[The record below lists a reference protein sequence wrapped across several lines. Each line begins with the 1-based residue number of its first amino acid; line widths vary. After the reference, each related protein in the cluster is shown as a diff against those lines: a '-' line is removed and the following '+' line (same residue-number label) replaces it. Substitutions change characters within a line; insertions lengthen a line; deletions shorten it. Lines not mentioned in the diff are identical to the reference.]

1 MNEMEKKENI
11 NFKID
16 PNIIKQRERKKNI
29 NFKIDPNII
38 RHFEP
43 SILYSLQQEPELN
56 EFIFNL
62 FKNASDFAFSEKIKN
77 INDELKD
84 SQFYNIFPG
93 SHYRILNGIVKYLNP
108 KLVVEIGT
116 YTGMGTFALSQNL
129 SGEIISFD
137 VVDYKNF
144 ETHLSDQF
152 LKKNKF
158 KQYLSDLSEKTE
170 YDKHYELLNNADIIF
185 IDAPKDGK
193 FEYKILEN
201 MTNLKNKENKI
212 LILDD
217 IKFMNMINLWN
228 SIKSP
233 KMDIVSVGNWTGTG
247 LVDISKGLV
256 LNNKTQPITSQ
267 N

>member
-1 MNEMEKKENI
+1 MEKKKKH

-16 PNIIKQRERKKNI
+16 PNM
-29 NFKIDPNII
+29 I

-43 SILYSLQQEPELN
+43 SIIYSLQKEPVLN

-62 FKNASDFAFSEKIKN
+62 FNNASNFAFSEKIKN
-77 INDELKD
+77 IDNKLKD
-84 SQFYNIFPG
+84 SQFYNTFPG
-93 SHYRILNGIVKYLNP
+93 SHYRILNGIVKFLDP
-108 KLVVEIGT
+108 KLVIEVGT

-129 SGEIISFD
+129 NGEIVSFD
-137 VVDYKNF
+137 IIDYKNF
-144 ETHLSDQF
+144 ETHLNDEF

-170 YDKHYELLNNADIIF
+170 YDKHYQLLNNADIIF

-193 FEYKILEN
+193 FEYKLLEN

-233 KMDIVSVGNWTGTG
+233 KMDAASVGNWTGTG
-247 LVDISKGLV
+247 LVDISKGLI
-256 LNNKTQPITSQ
+256 LNNKTQPINNQ
-267 N
+267 NQE

>member
-1 MNEMEKKENI
+1 M
-11 NFKID
+11 
-16 PNIIKQRERKKNI
+16 
-29 NFKIDPNII
+29 I

-43 SILYSLQQEPELN
+43 SIIYYLQKEPVLN

-62 FKNASDFAFSEKIKN
+62 FNNASNFAFSEKIKN
-77 INDELKD
+77 IDNKLKD
-84 SQFYNIFPG
+84 SQFYNTFPG
-93 SHYRILNGIVKYLNP
+93 SHYRILNGIVKFLNP
-108 KLVVEIGT
+108 KLVIEVGT
-116 YTGMGTFALSQNL
+116 YTGMGAFALSQNL
-129 SGEIISFD
+129 NGEIVSFD
-137 VVDYKNF
+137 IIDYKNF
-144 ETHLSDQF
+144 ETHLNDEF

-170 YDKHYELLNNADIIF
+170 YDKHYQLLNNADIIF

-193 FEYKILEN
+193 FEYKLLEN

>member
-1 MNEMEKKENI
+1 MEKKKKHNS
-11 NFKID
+11 KID
-16 PNIIKQRERKKNI
+16 PNM
-29 NFKIDPNII
+29 I

-43 SILYSLQQEPELN
+43 SIIYFLKKDPVLN

-62 FKNASDFAFSEKIKN
+62 FNNASNFAFSEKIKN
-77 INDELKD
+77 IDNKLKD
-84 SQFYNIFPG
+84 SQFYNTFPG
-93 SHYRILNGIVKYLNP
+93 SHYRILNGIVKFLNP
-108 KLVVEIGT
+108 KLVIEVGT

-129 SGEIISFD
+129 NGEIVSFD
-137 VVDYKNF
+137 IIDYKNF
-144 ETHLSDQF
+144 ETHLNDEF

-170 YDKHYELLNNADIIF
+170 YDKHYQLLNSADIIF

-193 FEYKILEN
+193 FEYKLLEN

>member
-1 MNEMEKKENI
+1 MEKKNKN

-16 PNIIKQRERKKNI
+16 SNM
-29 NFKIDPNII
+29 I

-43 SILYSLQQEPELN
+43 SIIYSLQKEKEPVLN

-62 FKNASDFAFSEKIKN
+62 FNNASNFAFSEKIKN
-77 INDELKD
+77 IDNKLKD
-84 SQFYNIFPG
+84 SRFYNTFPG
-93 SHYRILNGIVKYLNP
+93 SHYRILNGIVKFLNP
-108 KLVVEIGT
+108 KLVIEVGT

-129 SGEIISFD
+129 NGEIVSFD
-137 VVDYKNF
+137 IIDYKNF
-144 ETHLSDQF
+144 ETHLNDEF

-170 YDKHYELLNNADIIF
+170 YDKHYQLLNNADIIF

-193 FEYKILEN
+193 FEYKLLEN

-256 LNNKTQPITSQ
+256 LNNKTQPIASQ

>member
-1 MNEMEKKENI
+1 MEKKKKH

-16 PNIIKQRERKKNI
+16 PNM
-29 NFKIDPNII
+29 I

-43 SILYSLQQEPELN
+43 SIIYSLQKEPVLN

-62 FKNASDFAFSEKIKN
+62 FNNASNFAFSEKIKN
-77 INDELKD
+77 IDNKLKD
-84 SQFYNIFPG
+84 SQFYNTFPG
-93 SHYRILNGIVKYLNP
+93 SHYRILNGIVKFLNP
-108 KLVVEIGT
+108 KLVIEVGT

-129 SGEIISFD
+129 NGEIVSFD
-137 VVDYKNF
+137 IIDYKNF
-144 ETHLSDQF
+144 ETHLNDEF

-170 YDKHYELLNNADIIF
+170 YDKHYQLLNNADIIF

-193 FEYKILEN
+193 FEYKLHEN

-247 LVDISKGLV
+247 LVDISKGLA

>member
-1 MNEMEKKENI
+1 MEKKKKH

-16 PNIIKQRERKKNI
+16 PNM
-29 NFKIDPNII
+29 I

-43 SILYSLQQEPELN
+43 SIIYSLQKEPVLN

-62 FKNASDFAFSEKIKN
+62 FNNASNFAFSEKIKN
-77 INDELKD
+77 IDNKLKD
-84 SQFYNIFPG
+84 SQFYNTFPG
-93 SHYRILNGIVKYLNP
+93 SHYRILNGIVKFLNP
-108 KLVVEIGT
+108 KLVIEVGT

-129 SGEIISFD
+129 NGEIVSFD
-137 VVDYKNF
+137 IIDYKNF
-144 ETHLSDQF
+144 ETHLNDEF

-170 YDKHYELLNNADIIF
+170 YDKHYQLLNSADIIF

-193 FEYKILEN
+193 FEYKLLEN

>member
-1 MNEMEKKENI
+1 MEKNKKH

-16 PNIIKQRERKKNI
+16 PNM
-29 NFKIDPNII
+29 I

-43 SILYSLQQEPELN
+43 SIIYSLQKEPVLN

-62 FKNASDFAFSEKIKN
+62 FNNASNFAFSEKIKN
-77 INDELKD
+77 IDNKLKD
-84 SQFYNIFPG
+84 SQFYNTFPG
-93 SHYRILNGIVKYLNP
+93 SHYRILNGIVKFLNP
-108 KLVVEIGT
+108 KLVIEVGT

-129 SGEIISFD
+129 NGEIISFD
-137 VVDYKNF
+137 IIDYKNF
-144 ETHLSDQF
+144 ETHLNDEF

-170 YDKHYELLNNADIIF
+170 YDTHYQLLINAAVIF
-185 IDAPKDGK
+185 IDAPKNGK
-193 FEYKILEN
+193 FEYKLLEN

-256 LNNKTQPITSQ
+256 LNNETQPIST
-267 N
+267 

>member
-1 MNEMEKKENI
+1 MEKKKKH

-16 PNIIKQRERKKNI
+16 PNM
-29 NFKIDPNII
+29 I

-43 SILYSLQQEPELN
+43 SIIYSLQKEPVLN

-62 FKNASDFAFSEKIKN
+62 FNNASNFAFSEKIKN
-77 INDELKD
+77 IDNKLKD
-84 SQFYNIFPG
+84 SQFYNTFPG
-93 SHYRILNGIVKYLNP
+93 SHYRILNGIVKFLNP
-108 KLVVEIGT
+108 KLVIEVGT

-129 SGEIISFD
+129 NGEIVSFD
-137 VVDYKNF
+137 IIDYKNF
-144 ETHLSDQF
+144 ETHLNDEF

-170 YDKHYELLNNADIIF
+170 YDKHYQLLNNADIIF

-193 FEYKILEN
+193 FEYKLLAN
-201 MTNLKNKENKI
+201 MTNLKNKKNKI

-233 KMDIVSVGNWTGTG
+233 KMDISSVGNWTGTG
-247 LVDISKGLV
+247 LVDISNGFILDN
-256 LNNKTQPITSQ
+256 LTQPITNQ
-267 N
+267 NQD

>member
-1 MNEMEKKENI
+1 MEKKKKH

-16 PNIIKQRERKKNI
+16 PNM
-29 NFKIDPNII
+29 I

-43 SILYSLQQEPELN
+43 SIIYSLQKEPVLN
-56 EFIFNL
+56 KFIFNL
-62 FKNASDFAFSEKIKN
+62 FNNASNFAFSEKIKN
-77 INDELKD
+77 IDNKLKD
-84 SQFYNIFPG
+84 SQFYNTFPG
-93 SHYRILNGIVKYLNP
+93 SHYRILNGIVKFLNP
-108 KLVVEIGT
+108 KLVIEVGT

-129 SGEIISFD
+129 NGEIVSFD
-137 VVDYKNF
+137 IIDYKNF
-144 ETHLSDQF
+144 ETHLNDEF

-170 YDKHYELLNNADIIF
+170 YDKHYQLLNNADIIF

-193 FEYKILEN
+193 FEYKLLEN

-256 LNNKTQPITSQ
+256 LNNETQPIST
-267 N
+267 

>member
-1 MNEMEKKENI
+1 MEKKKR
-11 NFKID
+11 NFKI
-16 PNIIKQRERKKNI
+16 N
-29 NFKIDPNII
+29 PNII

-43 SILYSLQQEPELN
+43 SIVYSLQKEPALN

-62 FKNASDFAFSEKIKN
+62 FNNASNFAFSEKIKN
-77 INDELKD
+77 IDNKLKD
-84 SQFYNIFPG
+84 SQFYNTFPG
-93 SHYRILNGIVKYLNP
+93 SHYRILNGIVKFLNP
-108 KLVVEIGT
+108 KLVIEVGT

-129 SGEIISFD
+129 NGEIVSFD
-137 VVDYKNF
+137 IIDYKNF
-144 ETHLSDQF
+144 ETHLNDEF

-170 YDKHYELLNNADIIF
+170 YDKHYQLLNNADIIF

-193 FEYKILEN
+193 FEYKLLEN

-256 LNNKTQPITSQ
+256 LNNKTQPIASQ

>member
-1 MNEMEKKENI
+1 MEKKKKH

-16 PNIIKQRERKKNI
+16 PNM
-29 NFKIDPNII
+29 I

-43 SILYSLQQEPELN
+43 SIIYSLQKEPVLN

-62 FKNASDFAFSEKIKN
+62 FNNASNFAFSEKIKN
-77 INDELKD
+77 IDNKLKD
-84 SQFYNIFPG
+84 SQFYNTFPG
-93 SHYRILNGIVKYLNP
+93 SHYRILNGIVKFLNP
-108 KLVVEIGT
+108 KLVIEVGT

-129 SGEIISFD
+129 NGEIVSFD
-137 VVDYKNF
+137 IIDYKNF
-144 ETHLSDQF
+144 ETHLNDEF

-170 YDKHYELLNNADIIF
+170 YDKHYQLLNNADIIF

-193 FEYKILEN
+193 FEYKLLEN

-256 LNNKTQPITSQ
+256 LNNKTQPIASQ

>member
-1 MNEMEKKENI
+1 MEKKKKH

-16 PNIIKQRERKKNI
+16 SNM
-29 NFKIDPNII
+29 I

-43 SILYSLQQEPELN
+43 SIIYSSQKEKEPVLN

-62 FKNASDFAFSEKIKN
+62 FNNASNFAFSEKIKN
-77 INDELKD
+77 IDNKLKD

-93 SHYRILNGIVKYLNP
+93 EHYRILNGIVKFLNP
-108 KLVVEIGT
+108 KLVIEVGT

-129 SGEIISFD
+129 NGEIVSFD
-137 VVDYKNF
+137 IIDYKNF
-144 ETHLSDQF
+144 ETHLNDEF

-170 YDKHYELLNNADIIF
+170 YDKHYQLLNNADIIF

-193 FEYKILEN
+193 FEYKLLEN

-228 SIKSP
+228 SINSP
-233 KMDIVSVGNWTGTG
+233 KMDIASVGNWTGTG
-247 LVDISKGLV
+247 LVDISNGLI
-256 LNNKTQPITSQ
+256 LDNKTVPITNQ
-267 N
+267 NQD

>member
-1 MNEMEKKENI
+1 MEKKKKH

-16 PNIIKQRERKKNI
+16 PNM
-29 NFKIDPNII
+29 I

-43 SILYSLQQEPELN
+43 SIIYSLQKEPVLN
-56 EFIFNL
+56 GFIFNL
-62 FKNASDFAFSEKIKN
+62 FNNASNFAFSEKIKN
-77 INDELKD
+77 IDNKLKD
-84 SQFYNIFPG
+84 SQFYNTFPG
-93 SHYRILNGIVKYLNP
+93 SHYRILNGIVKFLNP
-108 KLVVEIGT
+108 KLVIEVGT

-129 SGEIISFD
+129 NGEIVSFD
-137 VVDYKNF
+137 IIDYKNF
-144 ETHLSDQF
+144 ETHLNDEF

-170 YDKHYELLNNADIIF
+170 YDKHYQLLNNADIIF

-193 FEYKILEN
+193 FEYKLLEN

-256 LNNKTQPITSQ
+256 LNNKTQPIASQ

>member
-1 MNEMEKKENI
+1 MEKKKKH

-16 PNIIKQRERKKNI
+16 PNM
-29 NFKIDPNII
+29 I

-43 SILYSLQQEPELN
+43 SIIYYLQKEPVLN

-62 FKNASDFAFSEKIKN
+62 FNNASNFAFSEKIKN
-77 INDELKD
+77 IDNKLKD
-84 SQFYNIFPG
+84 SQFYNTFPG
-93 SHYRILNGIVKYLNP
+93 SHYRILNGIVKFLNP
-108 KLVVEIGT
+108 KLVIEVGT

-129 SGEIISFD
+129 NGKIVSFD
-137 VVDYKNF
+137 IIDYKNF
-144 ETHLSDQF
+144 ETHLNDEF

-170 YDKHYELLNNADIIF
+170 YDKHYQLLNNADVII
-185 IDAPKDGK
+185 IEAPKDGK
-193 FEYKILEN
+193 FEYKLLEN

>member
-1 MNEMEKKENI
+1 M
-11 NFKID
+11 
-16 PNIIKQRERKKNI
+16 
-29 NFKIDPNII
+29 I

-43 SILYSLQQEPELN
+43 SIIYSLQKEPVLN

-62 FKNASDFAFSEKIKN
+62 FNNASNFAFSEKIKN
-77 INDELKD
+77 IDNKLKD
-84 SQFYNIFPG
+84 SRFYNTFPG
-93 SHYRILNGIVKYLNP
+93 SHYRILNGIVKFLNP
-108 KLVVEIGT
+108 KLVIEVGT

-129 SGEIISFD
+129 NGKIVSFD
-137 VVDYKNF
+137 IIDYKNF
-144 ETHLSDQF
+144 ETHLNDEF

-170 YDKHYELLNNADIIF
+170 YDKHYQLLNNADIIF
-185 IDAPKDGK
+185 IDASKDGK
-193 FEYKILEN
+193 FEYKLLAN
-201 MTNLKNKENKI
+201 MTNLKNKKNKI

-256 LNNKTQPITSQ
+256 LNNKTQPITNQ

>member
-1 MNEMEKKENI
+1 MEKKKNI
-11 NFKID
+11 NLKVD
-16 PNIIKQRERKKNI
+16 PNIIKQREREKNV
-29 NFKIDPNII
+29 NFKIDRNII

-62 FKNASDFAFSEKIKN
+62 FKNASDFAFYEKIKN
-77 INDELKD
+77 INDKLKD
-84 SQFYNIFPG
+84 SQFYNMFPG
-93 SHYRILNGIVKYLNP
+93 SHYRMLNGIVKYLNP

-129 SGEIISFD
+129 SGAIISFD

-144 ETHLSDQF
+144 ETHLSDEF

-170 YDKHYELLNNADIIF
+170 YDKHYELLNDADIIF

-193 FEYKILEN
+193 FEYKLLAN

-217 IKFMNMINLWN
+217 IKLMNMINLWN

-233 KMDIVSVGNWTGTG
+233 KMDAASVGNWTGTG
-247 LVDISKGLV
+247 LVDISKGLI
-256 LNNKTQPITSQ
+256 LNNENSAIK
-267 N
+267 

>member
-1 MNEMEKKENI
+1 MEKKKKH

-16 PNIIKQRERKKNI
+16 PNM
-29 NFKIDPNII
+29 I

-43 SILYSLQQEPELN
+43 SIIYSLQKEPVLN

-62 FKNASDFAFSEKIKN
+62 FNNASNFAFSEKIKN
-77 INDELKD
+77 IDNKLKD
-84 SQFYNIFPG
+84 SQFYNTFPG
-93 SHYRILNGIVKYLNP
+93 SHYRILNGIVKFLNP
-108 KLVVEIGT
+108 KLVIEVGT

-129 SGEIISFD
+129 NGEIVSFD
-137 VVDYKNF
+137 IIDYKNF
-144 ETHLSDQF
+144 ETHLNDEF

-170 YDKHYELLNNADIIF
+170 YDKHYQLLNNADIIF

-193 FEYKILEN
+193 FEYKLLEN

-228 SIKSP
+228 SIQSP
-233 KMDIVSVGNWTGTG
+233 KMDVASVGNWTGTG
-247 LVDISKGLV
+247 LVDISKGLI
-256 LNNKTQPITSQ
+256 LNNKTQPIASQ

>member
-1 MNEMEKKENI
+1 
-11 NFKID
+11 
-16 PNIIKQRERKKNI
+16 
-29 NFKIDPNII
+29 
-38 RHFEP
+38 
-43 SILYSLQQEPELN
+43 
-56 EFIFNL
+56 
-62 FKNASDFAFSEKIKN
+62 
-77 INDELKD
+77 
-84 SQFYNIFPG
+84 
-93 SHYRILNGIVKYLNP
+93 
-108 KLVVEIGT
+108 
-116 YTGMGTFALSQNL
+116 MGTFALSQNL

-247 LVDISKGLV
+247 LVDISKGLI
-256 LNNKTQPITSQ
+256 LNNKTQPIAYQ

>member
-1 MNEMEKKENI
+1 M
-11 NFKID
+11 
-16 PNIIKQRERKKNI
+16 
-29 NFKIDPNII
+29 I

-43 SILYSLQQEPELN
+43 SIIYFLKKDPVLN

-62 FKNASDFAFSEKIKN
+62 FNNASNFAFSEKIKN
-77 INDELKD
+77 IDNKLKD
-84 SQFYNIFPG
+84 SQFYNTFPG
-93 SHYRILNGIVKYLNP
+93 SHYRILNGIVKFLNP
-108 KLVVEIGT
+108 KLVIEVGT

-129 SGEIISFD
+129 NGEIVSFD
-137 VVDYKNF
+137 IIDYKNF
-144 ETHLSDQF
+144 ETHLNDEF

-158 KQYLSDLSEKTE
+158 KQYLSDLSKKTE
-170 YDKHYELLNNADIIF
+170 YDKYYQLLNNADVIF
-185 IDAPKDGK
+185 VDAPKDGK
-193 FEYKILEN
+193 FEYELLEN

-256 LNNKTQPITSQ
+256 LNNKTQPITR
-267 N
+267 

>member
-1 MNEMEKKENI
+1 MEKKKKH

-16 PNIIKQRERKKNI
+16 PNM
-29 NFKIDPNII
+29 I

-43 SILYSLQQEPELN
+43 SIIYSLQKEPVLN

-62 FKNASDFAFSEKIKN
+62 FNNAANFAFSEKIKN
-77 INDELKD
+77 IDNKLKD
-84 SQFYNIFPG
+84 SQFYNTFPG
-93 SHYRILNGIVKYLNP
+93 SHYRILNGIVKFLNP
-108 KLVVEIGT
+108 KLVIEVGT

-129 SGEIISFD
+129 NGEIVSFD
-137 VVDYKNF
+137 IIDYKNF
-144 ETHLSDQF
+144 ETHLNDEF

-170 YDKHYELLNNADIIF
+170 YDKHYQLLNNADIIF

-193 FEYKILEN
+193 FEYKLLEN

-212 LILDD
+212 LIFDD

-233 KMDIVSVGNWTGTG
+233 KMDIASVGNWTGTG

-256 LNNKTQPITSQ
+256 LNNKTRPITTQ

>member
-1 MNEMEKKENI
+1 MEKKKKH

-16 PNIIKQRERKKNI
+16 PNM
-29 NFKIDPNII
+29 I

-43 SILYSLQQEPELN
+43 SIIYSLQKEPVLN

-62 FKNASDFAFSEKIKN
+62 FNNASNFAFSEKIKN
-77 INDELKD
+77 IDNKLKD
-84 SQFYNIFPG
+84 SQFYNTFPG
-93 SHYRILNGIVKYLNP
+93 SHYRILNGIVKFLDP
-108 KLVVEIGT
+108 KLVIEVGT

-129 SGEIISFD
+129 NGEIVSFD
-137 VVDYKNF
+137 IIDYKNF
-144 ETHLSDQF
+144 ETHLNDEF

-170 YDKHYELLNNADIIF
+170 YDKHYQLLNNADIIF

-193 FEYKILEN
+193 FEYKLLEN

-233 KMDIVSVGNWTGTG
+233 KMDVASVGNWTGTG
-247 LVDISKGLV
+247 LVDISKGLI
-256 LNNKTQPITSQ
+256 LNNKTQPIAYQ

>member
-1 MNEMEKKENI
+1 MEKKKKH

-16 PNIIKQRERKKNI
+16 PNM
-29 NFKIDPNII
+29 I

-43 SILYSLQQEPELN
+43 SIIYSLQKEPVLN

-62 FKNASDFAFSEKIKN
+62 FNNASNFAFSEKIKN
-77 INDELKD
+77 IDNKLKD
-84 SQFYNIFPG
+84 SQFYNTFPG
-93 SHYRILNGIVKYLNP
+93 SHYRILNGIVKFLNP
-108 KLVVEIGT
+108 KLVIEVGT

-129 SGEIISFD
+129 NGEIVSFD
-137 VVDYKNF
+137 IIDYKNF
-144 ETHLSDQF
+144 ETHLNDEF

-170 YDKHYELLNNADIIF
+170 YDKHYQLLNNADIIF

-193 FEYKILEN
+193 FEYKLLEN

-233 KMDIVSVGNWTGTG
+233 KMDAASVGNWTGTG
-247 LVDISKGLV
+247 LVDISKGLI
-256 LNNKTQPITSQ
+256 LNNKTQPINNQ
-267 N
+267 NQE

>member
-1 MNEMEKKENI
+1 MEKKKKH

-16 PNIIKQRERKKNI
+16 PNM
-29 NFKIDPNII
+29 I

-43 SILYSLQQEPELN
+43 SIIYSLQKEPVLN

-62 FKNASDFAFSEKIKN
+62 FKNASNFAFSEKIKN
-77 INDELKD
+77 INNKLKD
-84 SQFYNIFPG
+84 SQFYNTFPG
-93 SHYRILNGIVKYLNP
+93 SHYRILNGVVKFLNP
-108 KLVVEIGT
+108 KLVIEVGT

-129 SGEIISFD
+129 NGEIVSFD
-137 VVDYKNF
+137 IIDYKNF
-144 ETHLSDQF
+144 ETHLNVEF

-170 YDKHYELLNNADIIF
+170 YDKHYQLLNNADIIF

-193 FEYKILEN
+193 FEYKLLEN

-256 LNNKTQPITSQ
+256 LNNKTQHLTGQ

>member
-1 MNEMEKKENI
+1 MEKKKKH

-16 PNIIKQRERKKNI
+16 PNM
-29 NFKIDPNII
+29 I

-43 SILYSLQQEPELN
+43 SIIYSLQKEPVLN

-62 FKNASDFAFSEKIKN
+62 FNNASNFAFSEKIKN
-77 INDELKD
+77 IDNKLKD
-84 SQFYNIFPG
+84 SQFYNTFPG
-93 SHYRILNGIVKYLNP
+93 SHYRILNGIVKFLNP
-108 KLVVEIGT
+108 KLVIEVGT

-129 SGEIISFD
+129 NGEIVSFD
-137 VVDYKNF
+137 IIDYKNF
-144 ETHLSDQF
+144 ETHLNDEF

-170 YDKHYELLNNADIIF
+170 YDKHYQLLNNADIIF

-193 FEYKILEN
+193 FEYKLLEN

-247 LVDISKGLV
+247 LVDISKGLL
-256 LNNKTQPITSQ
+256 LNNNTQPITTQ

>member
-1 MNEMEKKENI
+1 MEKKKNH

-16 PNIIKQRERKKNI
+16 PNIIW
-29 NFKIDPNII
+29 
-38 RHFEP
+38 HFEP
-43 SILYSLQQEPELN
+43 SILYSLQQESELN

-62 FKNASDFAFSEKIKN
+62 FNNSSNFAFSEKIEN
-77 INDELKD
+77 INNKLKD

-93 SHYRILNGIVKYLNP
+93 EHYRILNGIVKYLNP
-108 KLVVEIGT
+108 KLIVEIGT

-137 VVDYKNF
+137 IVDYKNF

-152 LKKNKF
+152 LNKNKF
-158 KQYLSDLSEKTE
+158 KQHLSDLSEKNE
-170 YDKHYELLNNADIIF
+170 YEKYYQLLDNADIIF

-193 FEYKILEN
+193 FEYKLLAN
-201 MTNLKNKENKI
+201 MTNLKNKKNKI

-233 KMDIVSVGNWTGTG
+233 KMDAASVGNWTGTG
-247 LVDISKGLV
+247 LVDISKGLI
-256 LNNKTQPITSQ
+256 LNNENSAIK
-267 N
+267 